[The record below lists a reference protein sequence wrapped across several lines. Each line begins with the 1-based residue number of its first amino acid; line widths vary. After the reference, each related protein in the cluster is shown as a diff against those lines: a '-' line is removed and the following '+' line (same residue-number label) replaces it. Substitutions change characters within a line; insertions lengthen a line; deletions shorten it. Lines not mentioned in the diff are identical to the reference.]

1 MAGGH
6 HHRAGS
12 QRQSNKRHKS
22 GNASKRSVSRNA
34 GGKIARMNPKK
45 MGCNS
50 SVQTSGSSKLKAAT
64 KHKMKLQQKR
74 ARQEKISA
82 ARRKLPGAILRELTN
97 YNDAPKIIGVVH
109 LSEPTTTCPTPD
121 LLERAVG
128 NSILDAKGSVR
139 RGNTC
144 MLEQFKKARFTVIT
158 LAETSH
164 DESEDGR
171 ITAALDLARVCH
183 AMIFVVDGTH
193 EEAGGVLSSGNS
205 TVVTSSADETTELVS
220 ESGDRIL
227 AAVKAQGL
235 PSACYTV
242 LAYYDHQDDEDDT
255 NDDAMEMTS
264 TTNNHKITAKRKLE
278 VRKYTQRLANA
289 EFGDDAKV
297 FDFDVT
303 RALLRSKTNKSKD
316 FNSSTSNHSVNNH
329 STAQQSLLIRTLCT
343 ANYIPSRW
351 TLPRPYIIHDN
362 NNNNSVVYNAETKEL
377 QITGYVRG
385 SAPLCIHHL
394 MHVPYVGT
402 FHAVCASK
410 AMEPLP
416 LKRNATRARGGV
428 DVSMQDDE
436 HDDILVK
443 ADPDRQESLE
453 VFATPDALE
462 GEQNLIGFD
471 GDADD
476 YYPDEDDYDM
486 QQQGEQP
493 AKKGQLRPSGWSD
506 YQSAWLEDANE
517 EDLRSVMGGVG
528 GGDDDGDVDHGEL
541 AQALNAKES
550 TAGTMSVMGDD
561 DDYDM
566 HGPMSAEE
574 RRSEIEKRRRDQQEE
589 LEFPDEVELHPDV
602 PARDRLARYRSLKS
616 FRDSEWDPKE
626 NLPDSYGKVYHFSSF
641 KLTQREVLADVNEQ
655 IKEALQ
661 QQQQGEHAGSKTKNK
676 KKTKQCDGAMDADME
691 DATNNDSVDDNDND
705 DDEDLLEGCVESGSY
720 VTLTLKGVSIESY
733 ARLPGQALL
742 CAVALLPH
750 ENKAGVMHMNI
761 CQTNKCEPGEIPVK
775 SKDVLTFRCG
785 WRTWQGR
792 AVFSQNNLNCDKH
805 KFERFLVP
813 NSFMA
818 ASVFGP
824 VTYAPCPVLVFREA
838 SADQP
843 RRQLVATG
851 SMIGADADR
860 IVVKRAVLTGYPL
873 RVNKRHATV
882 RYMFFN
888 PEDVKWF
895 KPAGLT
901 TKHGLQG
908 NIVESVGVHGVMK
921 CLFNKPIKQHD
932 TVCLPLFKRVYP
944 KFAPVNVNAGATDG
958 TVAEGHAYSF
968 YS

>member
-6 HHRAGS
+6 HHRSGS

-50 SVQTSGSSKLKAAT
+50 SVQTGGSSKLKAAT
-64 KHKMKLQQKR
+64 KHKIKLQQKR

-109 LSEPTTTCPTPD
+109 LSEPTVMCPTPD
-121 LLERAVG
+121 LLERAVSS
-128 NSILDAKGSVR
+128 SILDAKGSVR

-164 DESEDGR
+164 NESEDWR

-193 EEAGGVLSSGNS
+193 EEAGVSSGSS

-242 LAYYDHQDDEDDT
+242 LTYYDQENAD
-255 NDDAMEMTS
+255 DDAMETS
-264 TTNNHKITAKRKLE
+264 TNNKITAKRKLE

-303 RALLRSKTNKSKD
+303 RALLLSKNNATKD
-316 FNSSTSNHSVNNH
+316 LSSTTINDNNVNNH

-362 NNNNSVVYNAETKEL
+362 NNNNNNNNGVYNPETKEL

-402 FHAVCASK
+402 YHAVCASK
-410 AMEPLP
+410 AVEPLP
-416 LKRNATRARGGV
+416 LKRNAARGR
-428 DVSMQDDE
+428 DVSMDE
-436 HDDILVK
+436 HDILVT
-443 ADPDRQESLE
+443 ADPDLQESLE

-471 GDADD
+471 GDAHDYDDDD
-476 YYPDEDDYDM
+476 YPEDDYDM
-486 QQQGEQP
+486 QQQEES
-493 AKKGQLRPSGWSD
+493 AKGQLRPSGWSD

-528 GGDDDGDVDHGEL
+528 GEDGDVDHGEL

-550 TAGTMSVMGDD
+550 AGTMSVMGDD
-561 DDYDM
+561 DDDM

-661 QQQQGEHAGSKTKNK
+661 QQQSENAGSKTKK
-676 KKTKQCDGAMDADME
+676 KKKKQSDGAMDEDME
-691 DATNNDSVDDNDND
+691 DATNNDSVDDD
-705 DDEDLLEGCVESGSY
+705 DDEDLLEGCMESGSY
-720 VTLTLKGVSIESY
+720 VTLTLKGVSPEAY

-792 AVFSQNNLNCDKH
+792 AIFSQNNLNCDKH

-908 NIVESVGVHGVMK
+908 NIEESVGVHGVMK

-944 KFAPVNVNAGATDG
+944 KFAPVNVTAGATDG
-958 TVAEGHAYSF
+958 TVAEGHDLLIL
-968 YS
+968 